1 MISAC
6 SRRGTHAQ
14 EHHCCLHCLSGGFC
28 DALDSSGPLKDI
40 RVEDE
45 VHIGIQS
52 LRVPTLGHEDS
63 AFISELIYERIQ
75 GMVLWRGGGNIQK
88 EVTEGVLL
96 RAVRCLGPLPQSV
109 SCQLR

>member
-1 MISAC
+1 MLRSTTAASIAF
-6 SRRGTHAQ
+6 
-14 EHHCCLHCLSGGFC
+14 LV
-28 DALDSSGPLKDI
+28 DSVMVWIQPLKDI

-52 LRVPTLGHEDS
+52 LRVPTLGHEDF
-63 AFISELIYERIQ
+63 AFISELIYEWIQ
-75 GMVLWRGGGNIQK
+75 SMVLWRGGGNIQK

-96 RAVRCLGPLPQSV
+96 RAVHCLGPLPQSV

>member
-1 MISAC
+1 MISEC

-14 EHHCCLHCLSGGFC
+14 EHHCCLHHLTGGFC
-28 DALDSSGPLKDI
+28 DDLDTSGPPKDI
-40 RVEDE
+40 CVEDE

-63 AFISELIYERIQ
+63 TFINELIYEWIQ
-75 GMVLWRGGGNIQK
+75 SMVLWRGGGNGQK
-88 EVTEGVLL
+88 VVTEGVLL
-96 RAVRCLGPLPQSV
+96 RAVRCLGPLSQSI